1 MKSISKPKSLLHFI
15 ATLCVIIVTIVFLFS
30 PCHAEQPSTT
40 GNQTRDEIL
49 TPVITTGAEEASIIE
64 RRKREEQRARVSA
77 FAITPHRQNY
87 LFFVTYD
94 SKPNK
99 ETYEFAAQDVP
110 ERYEVKFQL
119 SFKLLLWEKMFGRNG
134 DLFLGYTQ
142 RSFWQFYDKTLSSP
156 FRETNHEPEIFV
168 KFDTDFNVLGLRHRL
183 FLIGFNHQSNGR
195 GEPLSRSWN
204 RVYAEFVAERGN
216 FVIALKPWYRIPEKE
231 EDDDNPDIEKYMGYG
246 ELIAAYWLKGHV
258 FSIMLR
264 NNMRG
269 DENKGAV
276 EIGWSFPITHNIR
289 GFVQYFNGYGESL
302 VDYNDTSNRIG
313 LGVMLNDWI

>member
-1 MKSISKPKSLLHFI
+1 MKSISKPKSLLHFF

-40 GNQTRDEIL
+40 GNQTRDEVL
-49 TPVITTGAEEASIIE
+49 TPVVTTGAEEASIIE
-64 RRKREEQRARVSA
+64 RRKREEQQVRVSA

-99 ETYEFAAQDVP
+99 ETYEFAAQDAP

-216 FVIALKPWYRIPEKE
+216 FVIALNPWYRIPEKE